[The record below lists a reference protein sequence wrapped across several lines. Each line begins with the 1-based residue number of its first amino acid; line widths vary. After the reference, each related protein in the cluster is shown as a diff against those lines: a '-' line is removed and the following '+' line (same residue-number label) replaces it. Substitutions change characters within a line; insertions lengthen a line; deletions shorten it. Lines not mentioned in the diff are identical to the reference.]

1 MKSKRI
7 IIAVVCLILAV
18 LMIGSLFVAAGVAFS
33 RMEDFQFGGLVGEL
47 LAGKDE
53 ISSDDATADTETNS
67 PEELAT
73 DESYTEDFTH
83 EDVTNIID
91 PPVPGGTPTLRFFLS
106 ECYAYRKSM
115 IAQKFFESG
124 KASEWDH
131 HAMIDSSDDTIQVL
145 GWAAIFKE
153 TPLQLGYRIDDESP
167 VYGENAGFYE
177 ADPATVT
184 AALGMGAVSAVS
196 ITIEIPVEKLSGTHT
211 VQILVRNQGG
221 YDEGVICTFEIEK
234 VDDLYTR
241 PVFEADAAYLN
252 LMLQTQHFANVS
264 SYSYTAPNP
273 LWGEG
278 GYVKVSTTRDHG
290 YFTILPADDLIESTG
305 ARYLAIK
312 YRDFSLDSITLYL
325 GSGDGPGERGGV
337 YQLPCTDV
345 DWQFVIIDLEE
356 LESVN
361 NAYDL
366 SYIRFDFFAPNNG
379 KEYSFEIAY
388 VATFDSI
395 EAAQAYNAEH
405 PYAKG

>member
-1 MKSKRI
+1 MKKKRI

-18 LMIGSLFVAAGVAFS
+18 LMVGSLFVAAGIAFS
-33 RMEDFQFGGLVGEL
+33 RVEDFQFGGLVGEL

-53 ISSDDATADTETNS
+53 ILSDDATADTEADS

-73 DESYTEDFTH
+73 DESYTEDFTY
-83 EDVTNIID
+83 EDVSDFID
-91 PPVPGGTPTLRFFLS
+91 PPVPGGDPTLRFFLS
-106 ECYAYRKSM
+106 ECYASGTSM
-115 IAQKFFESG
+115 ITQKFFESG

-131 HAMIDSSDDTIQVL
+131 NAMIDSSDVTIHVL
-145 GWAAIFKE
+145 GWAAIFAE
-153 TPLQLGYRIDDESP
+153 TPLQFGYRIDDEP
-167 VYGENAGFYE
+167 AVYGDSAEIYE
-177 ADPATVT
+177 ADQASTT
-184 AALGMGAVSAVS
+184 AALGMGATSA
-196 ITIEIPVEKLSGTHT
+196 IRIKIWIPVEQLSGTHT

-221 YDEGVICTFEIEK
+221 YDEGVLCTFEIEK

-273 LWGEG
+273 LWGES
-278 GYVKVSTTRDHG
+278 GYVRVSTKRDHG

-312 YRDFSLDSITLYL
+312 YRDFSLDAITLYL
-325 GSGDGPGERGGV
+325 GSGDSPGERGGV

-379 KEYSFEIAY
+379 KEYGFEIAY
-388 VATFDSI
+388 VATFDSM
-395 EAAQAYNAEH
+395 EAADAYNWAH

>member
-1 MKSKRI
+1 M
-7 IIAVVCLILAV
+7 
-18 LMIGSLFVAAGVAFS
+18 
-33 RMEDFQFGGLVGEL
+33 
-47 LAGKDE
+47 
-53 ISSDDATADTETNS
+53 
-67 PEELAT
+67 
-73 DESYTEDFTH
+73 
-83 EDVTNIID
+83 
-91 PPVPGGTPTLRFFLS
+91 
-106 ECYAYRKSM
+106 
-115 IAQKFFESG
+115 
-124 KASEWDH
+124 
-131 HAMIDSSDDTIQVL
+131 
-145 GWAAIFKE
+145 
-153 TPLQLGYRIDDESP
+153 QLGYQIDDGQA
-167 VYGENAGFYE
+167 VYGHYSGFRE
-177 ADPATVT
+177 ADQTTTP
-184 AALGMGAVSAVS
+184 AALGMGAIRAAD
-196 ITIEIPVEKLSGTHT
+196 ILLDIPVQNLSGTHT
-211 VQILVRNQGG
+211 VNILVRNQRGN
-221 YDEGVICTFEIEK
+221 DEGVICTFEIEK

-252 LMLQTQHFANVS
+252 LMLQTQHFVNVS

-388 VATFDSI
+388 VATFDSM
-395 EAAQAYNAEH
+395 EAADAYNRAH

>member
-1 MKSKRI
+1 MKKNRI

-18 LMIGSLFVAAGVAFS
+18 LMVCSLFVAAGIAFS
-33 RMEDFQFGGLVGEL
+33 RIEDFQFGGLVGEL

-53 ISSDDATADTETNS
+53 ISSDDATADTETGS

-73 DESYTEDFTH
+73 DESYTEDFTY
-83 EDVTNIID
+83 EDVTDIMD
-91 PPVPGGTPTLRFFLS
+91 PPIPGGTPTLRFFLS
-106 ECYAYRKSM
+106 ECYAYGTSM
-115 IAQKFFESG
+115 ITQKFFESG

-131 HAMIDSSDDTIQVL
+131 HAMIDSSDVTIKVL
-145 GWAAIFKE
+145 GWAAIFAE
-153 TPLQLGYRIDDESP
+153 TPLQFGYKIDDEP
-167 VYGENAGFYE
+167 AVYGDSAEIYE
-177 ADPATVT
+177 ADQASTT
-184 AALGMGAVSAVS
+184 AALGMGATSA
-196 ITIEIPVEKLSGTHT
+196 IRIKIWIPVEQLSGAHT

-252 LMLQTQHFANVS
+252 LMLQTQPFVGVT
-264 SYSYTAPNP
+264 SYTYSPTDP
-273 LWGEG
+273 YGDG
-278 GYVKVSTTRDHG
+278 SYVRVSTTRDHG
-290 YFTILPADDLIESTG
+290 YFTILPADGLIESTG

-312 YRDFSLDSITLYL
+312 YRRFSLDAITLYL
-325 GSGDGPGERGGV
+325 GSGDSPGERDGV

-379 KEYSFEIAY
+379 KEYDFEIAY
-388 VATFDSI
+388 VATFDSM
-395 EAAQAYNAEH
+395 EAADAYNWTH

>member
-1 MKSKRI
+1 MNKKRI
-7 IIAVVCLILAV
+7 LIAIICIALAV
-18 LMIGSLFVAAGVAFS
+18 LLICSLFVAAGFAFANAD
-33 RMEDFQFGGLVGEL
+33 DFQFGGLVGEL

-53 ISSDDATADTETNS
+53 ILSDDATADTEADS
-67 PEELAT
+67 PEELTT
-73 DESYTEDFTH
+73 DDSYTEDFTY
-83 EDVTNIID
+83 EDVSDFID

-115 IAQKFFESG
+115 IAKKFFESG

-145 GWAAIFKE
+145 GWAAIFAE
-153 TPLQLGYRIDDESP
+153 TPLQFGYKIDDEP
-167 VYGENAGFYE
+167 AVYGDSAEIYE
-177 ADPATVT
+177 ADQASTT
-184 AALGMGAVSAVS
+184 AALGMGAISA
-196 ITIEIPVEKLSGTHT
+196 IRIKIWIPVEQLSGTHT

-252 LMLQTQHFANVS
+252 LMLQTQHFVNVS

-337 YQLPCTDV
+337 YQLPCSDV

-379 KEYSFEIAY
+379 KEYGFEIAY
-388 VATFDSI
+388 VATFDSM
-395 EAAQAYNAEH
+395 EAADAYNWAH